1 MTWKEKWVLAILSG
15 YWNFGF
21 NNAHVRIMA
30 SACIL
35 ESRSVTDAI
44 FSLQT
49 KFDST
54 GDDFYLWAALNR
66 RPSDIEVY

>member
-35 ESRSVTDAI
+35 ESDSVHNAI
-44 FSLQT
+44 QALQA
-49 KFDST
+49 KFDTT
-54 GDDFYLWAALNR
+54 GDDFYLWAALNG